1 MNKSKQ
7 KARLRKRRHRR
18 VRRRVEGTAEK
29 PRMCVFRSNKHI
41 YVQVID
47 DWAGRTL
54 AAASTQAPEL
64 RGKLKH
70 GGSIEGA
77 VLVGEM
83 IGRRCVAQGISRI
96 AFDRGGFQFHGRI
109 KALADAARAQFKE
122 AKLPG
127 F

>member
-1 MNKSKQ
+1 
-7 KARLRKRRHRR
+7 
-18 VRRRVEGTAEK
+18 
-29 PRMCVFRSNKHI
+29 MCVFRSNKHI

-54 AAASTQAPEL
+54 ASASTQAPEL
-64 RGKLKH
+64 RDKLKH

-77 VLVGEM
+77 VMVGEM
-83 IGRRCVAQGISRI
+83 IGRRCVAQGIGSV
-96 AFDRGGFQFHGRI
+96 AFDRGGYQFHGRV